1 MADIPALVASI
12 DTRLDQ
18 LAAQISTLEDARAA
32 LQARTII
39 AAPAAAP
46 AAGAATNPARR
57 PAPQT
62 TKPATEAA
70 RPALVAAPPELG
82 AASATGAK
90 TKAETTEPRRRAAA
104 RSIRGRRSGSSL
116 SADRLRGLLADARS
130 GLSAGAIAQQAGASY
145 NRVLAQLRELESA
158 GTVRRTASRRSTLW
172 LLVTDEER
180 IAQRAAE
187 LEGLV
192 DARRQDRTQRRG
204 RARVHRLQ
212 PPRES
217 RRPD

>member
-18 LAAQISTLEDARAA
+18 LAAQISTLEDARSA

-39 AAPAAAP
+39 AASAATRT
-46 AAGAATNPARR
+46 AGAATKPTRR

-62 TKPATEAA
+62 TKPATKA
-70 RPALVAAPPELG
+70 RPARAAATELG

-158 GTVRRTASRRSTLW
+158 GTVRRTGSRRSTLW

-187 LEGLV
+187 LERLV
-192 DARRQDRTQRRG
+192 NAVRQDRTQRRG
-204 RARVHRLQ
+204 RAR
-212 PPRES
+212 S
-217 RRPD
+217 S